1 MSKLN
6 ISIEQLFELGAHF
19 GHRKRFWNPH
29 MEDYIFCE
37 KNNIHIIDLY
47 KTQEKIVELYETFKA
62 LSSVGNK
69 VMVVGTKRVASS
81 YVEEFGQKTGMPYI
95 SHRWLGGMLTN
106 WKTIKVPINKLLEYE
121 ENKSSGQLESMIK
134 KEAVMLEKEM
144 KKLSLVFDGVKDM
157 KGLPDAIFVIDVEN
171 EKIAVQEA
179 QKMGIPVYGLVD
191 TNSNPKNLTNFVPIN
206 DDSSK
211 TIKFVLNLL
220 AEAVLEGQDSAR
232 KQGLV
237 QKLDGDKG
245 PKVFS
250 LNSSTKK
257 VSVDAPEEVDEKVET
272 AAEEPAEKAEE
283 VKAEEKASAKK
294 AATKTTAAKKA
305 PAKKAATK
313 TTAAK
318 KAPAKKAPAKKAAT
332 KTTAAQKAPA
342 KKAPAKKAATKNTAA
357 KKAPAK
363 KAPAKKAATKTTAA
377 KKAPAKKAPAKKAAT
392 KSEE

>member
-1 MSKLN
+1 MSKVN
-6 ISIEQLFELGAHF
+6 VSIEELFELGAHF

-47 KTQEKIVELYETFKA
+47 KTQEKIVELYETFRKF
-62 LSSVGNK
+62 SSVGNK
-69 VMVVGTKRVASS
+69 IMIVGTKRVASS
-81 YVEEFGQKTGMPYI
+81 YVSDFGEKTGMPYI

-121 ENKSSGQLESMIK
+121 ENKSSGQLDSMIK

-157 KGLPDAIFVIDVEN
+157 KGLPDALFVIDVES

-179 QKMGIPVYGLVD
+179 IKMGIPVYGLVD
-191 TNSNPKNLTNFVPIN
+191 TNSNPTNLTNFIPIN

-211 TIKFVLNLL
+211 TIKFVLNLM
-220 AEAVLEGQDSAR
+220 AEAINLGQDSAR

-250 LNSSTKK
+250 LNTSTKT
-257 VSVDAPEEVDEKVET
+257 VSVKTEEKPEEEVEAKSKVDENLETETKISVE
-272 AAEEPAEKAEE
+272 
-283 VKAEEKASAKK
+283 AKK
-294 AATKTTAAKKA
+294 ATATKKPAAKKA
-305 PAKKAATK
+305 TVTKKP
-313 TTAAK
+313 AAK
-318 KAPAKKAPAKKAAT
+318 KTDK
-332 KTTAAQKAPA
+332 
-342 KKAPAKKAATKNTAA
+342 
-357 KKAPAK
+357 
-363 KAPAKKAATKTTAA
+363 
-377 KKAPAKKAPAKKAAT
+377 
-392 KSEE
+392 

>member
-121 ENKSSGQLESMIK
+121 ENKSSGQLENMIK

-220 AEAVLEGQDSAR
+220 ADAVLEGQDSAR

-257 VSVDAPEEVDEKVET
+257 VSVDAKEEVEEKVET
-272 AAEEPAEKAEE
+272 AAEEPAEKAEAAKVEE
-283 VKAEEKASAKK
+283 VKVEEKAPAKK

-318 KAPAKKAPAKKAAT
+318 KAPAKKAAT
-332 KTTAAQKAPA
+332 KT
-342 KKAPAKKAATKNTAA
+342 
-357 KKAPAK
+357 
-363 KAPAKKAATKTTAA
+363 
-377 KKAPAKKAPAKKAAT
+377 
-392 KSEE
+392 EE

>member
-121 ENKSSGQLESMIK
+121 ENKSSGQLENMIK

-257 VSVDAPEEVDEKVET
+257 VSVDATEDADEKVET

-283 VKAEEKASAKK
+283 VKAEEVKAEEKAPAKK

-318 KAPAKKAPAKKAAT
+318 KAPAKKAAT
-332 KTTAAQKAPA
+332 KTTA
-342 KKAPAKKAATKNTAA
+342 
-357 KKAPAK
+357 AK

-377 KKAPAKKAPAKKAAT
+377 KKAPAKKAAT
-392 KSEE
+392 KTEE

>member
-1 MSKLN
+1 MSKVN

-19 GHRKRFWNPH
+19 GHRKRFWNPL

-47 KTQEKIVELYETFKA
+47 KTQEKIIELYETFRK

-69 VMVVGTKRVASS
+69 VMIVGTKRVASS
-81 YVEEFGQKTGMPYI
+81 YVSEFGEKTGMPYI

-106 WKTIKVPINKLLEYE
+106 WKTIKVPINKLLEYQ
-121 ENKSSGQLESMIK
+121 ENKESGELQSMIK

-157 KGLPDAIFVIDVEN
+157 KGLPDALFVIDVEN

-179 QKMGIPVYGLVD
+179 LKMGIPVYGLVD
-191 TNSNPKNLTNFVPIN
+191 TNSNPSNLTNFVPIN

-211 TIKFVLNLL
+211 TIKFVLDLL
-220 AEAVLEGQDSAR
+220 SEAILEGQDSAR

-250 LNSSTKK
+250 MNTATK
-257 VSVDAPEEVDEKVET
+257 VISVK
-272 AAEEPAEKAEE
+272 AEEKSEAVVEAKAE
-283 VKAEEKASAKK
+283 VKAEEKIEAQKEEITTTKKPAAKK
-294 AATKTTAAKKA
+294 ATAAKKPA
-305 PAKKAATK
+305 AKKA
-313 TTAAK
+313 TAAK
-318 KAPAKKAPAKKAAT
+318 KPAAKKA
-332 KTTAAQKAPA
+332 
-342 KKAPAKKAATKNTAA
+342 TAA
-357 KKAPAK
+357 KKPAAK
-363 KAPAKKAATKTTAA
+363 KATAA
-377 KKAPAKKAPAKKAAT
+377 KKPAAKKADK
-392 KSEE
+392 

>member
-1 MSKLN
+1 MSKVN

-19 GHRKRFWNPH
+19 GHRKRFWNPL

-47 KTQEKIVELYETFKA
+47 KTQEKIIELYETFRK

-69 VMVVGTKRVASS
+69 VMIVGTKRVASS
-81 YVEEFGQKTGMPYI
+81 YVSEFGEKTGMPYI

-106 WKTIKVPINKLLEYE
+106 WKTIKVPINKLLEYQ
-121 ENKSSGQLESMIK
+121 ENKESGELQSMIK

-157 KGLPDAIFVIDVEN
+157 KGLPDALFVIDVEN

-179 QKMGIPVYGLVD
+179 LKMGIPVYGLVD
-191 TNSNPKNLTNFVPIN
+191 TNSNPSNLTNFVPIN

-211 TIKFVLNLL
+211 TIKFVLDLL
-220 AEAVLEGQDSAR
+220 SEAILEGQDSAR

-250 LNSSTKK
+250 MNTATK
-257 VSVDAPEEVDEKVET
+257 VISVK
-272 AAEEPAEKAEE
+272 AEEKSEAVVEAKAE
-283 VKAEEKASAKK
+283 VKAEEKIEAQKEEITTTKKTPAKK
-294 AATKTTAAKKA
+294 ATAAKK
-305 PAKKAATK
+305 P
-313 TTAAK
+313 AAK
-318 KAPAKKAPAKKAAT
+318 KADK
-332 KTTAAQKAPA
+332 
-342 KKAPAKKAATKNTAA
+342 
-357 KKAPAK
+357 
-363 KAPAKKAATKTTAA
+363 
-377 KKAPAKKAPAKKAAT
+377 
-392 KSEE
+392 

>member
-1 MSKLN
+1 MSKLD

-81 YVEEFGQKTGMPYI
+81 YVEEFGKKTDMPYI

-121 ENKSSGQLESMIK
+121 ENKSSGQLENMIK

-257 VSVDAPEEVDEKVET
+257 VSVDATEEVDEKIKT
-272 AAEEPAEKAEE
+272 AAEEPAGN
-283 VKAEEKASAKK
+283 AEEKAPAKK

-313 TTAAK
+313 T
-318 KAPAKKAPAKKAAT
+318 
-332 KTTAAQKAPA
+332 
-342 KKAPAKKAATKNTAA
+342 
-357 KKAPAK
+357 
-363 KAPAKKAATKTTAA
+363 
-377 KKAPAKKAPAKKAAT
+377 
-392 KSEE
+392 EE

>member
-283 VKAEEKASAKK
+283 VKAEEVKAEEK
-294 AATKTTAAKKA
+294 APAKKA

-332 KTTAAQKAPA
+332 KTTAA
-342 KKAPAKKAATKNTAA
+342 
-357 KKAPAK
+357 K
-363 KAPAKKAATKTTAA
+363 KAPAKKAATKT
-377 KKAPAKKAPAKKAAT
+377 
-392 KSEE
+392 EE

>member
-1 MSKLN
+1 MSKVN
-6 ISIEQLFELGAHF
+6 VSVEELFELGAHF

-47 KTQEKIVELYETFKA
+47 KTQEKIVELYETFRNF
-62 LSSVGNK
+62 SSAGNK
-69 VMVVGTKRVASS
+69 IMVVGTKRVASS
-81 YVEEFGQKTGMPYI
+81 YVSDFGEKTGMPYI

-121 ENKSSGQLESMIK
+121 ENKASGQLDSMIK

-157 KGLPDAIFVIDVEN
+157 KGLPDALFVIDVES

-179 QKMGIPVYGLVD
+179 IKMGIPVYGLVD
-191 TNSNPKNLTNFVPIN
+191 TNSNPMNLTNFIPIN

-211 TIKFVLNLL
+211 TIKFVLNLM
-220 AEAVLEGQDSAR
+220 AEAINIGQDSAR

-250 LNSSTKK
+250 LNTATKT
-257 VSVDAPEEVDEKVET
+257 VSVKTTET
-272 AAEEPAEKAEE
+272 ATEE
-283 VKAEEKASAKK
+283 VKEEEPVVEEKPAKAVATKKAPVKK
-294 AATKTTAAKKA
+294 AATTKKA
-305 PAKKAATK
+305 PAKKAATTK
-313 TTAAK
+313 KAPVKKAATTK
-318 KAPAKKAPAKKAAT
+318 KAPAKKTTTKK
-332 KTTAAQKAPA
+332 
-342 KKAPAKKAATKNTAA
+342 
-357 KKAPAK
+357 
-363 KAPAKKAATKTTAA
+363 
-377 KKAPAKKAPAKKAAT
+377 
-392 KSEE
+392 

>member
-1 MSKLN
+1 
-6 ISIEQLFELGAHF
+6 
-19 GHRKRFWNPH
+19 

-47 KTQEKIVELYETFKA
+47 KTQEKIVELYETFRK

-81 YVEEFGQKTGMPYI
+81 YVSEFGEKTGMPYI

-106 WKTIKVPINKLLEYE
+106 WKTIKVPINKLLEYQ
-121 ENKSSGQLESMIK
+121 ENKASGELESMIK

-157 KGLPDAIFVIDVEN
+157 KGLPDALFVIDVEN

-179 QKMGIPVYGLVD
+179 LKMGIPVYGLVD
-191 TNSNPKNLTNFVPIN
+191 TNSNPSNLTNFVPIN

-220 AEAVLEGQDSAR
+220 SEAILEGQDSAR

-250 LNSSTKK
+250 LNTTTKA
-257 VSVDAPEEVDEKVET
+257 VS
-272 AAEEPAEKAEE
+272 
-283 VKAEEKASAKK
+283 VKAEEKPEVKVEAKTEVTEKVEAKK
-294 AATKTTAAKKA
+294 EETAETKKATTAKKPAAKKA
-305 PAKKAATK
+305 TTAKKP
-313 TTAAK
+313 AAK
-318 KAPAKKAPAKKAAT
+318 KATTAKKP
-332 KTTAAQKAPA
+332 
-342 KKAPAKKAATKNTAA
+342 AA
-357 KKAPAK
+357 KKATTAK
-363 KAPAKKAATKTTAA
+363 KPAA
-377 KKAPAKKAPAKKAAT
+377 KKATTAKKPAAKKATTTKKATTAKKPAAKKT
-392 KSEE
+392 DK

>member
-1 MSKLN
+1 MSKVN
-6 ISIEQLFELGAHF
+6 ISIEELFELGAHF

-47 KTQEKIVELYETFKA
+47 KTQEKIIEIYETFRQ

-69 VMVVGTKRVASS
+69 IMVVGTKRVASS
-81 YVEEFGQKTGMPYI
+81 YVADFGQKTGMPYI

-121 ENKSSGQLESMIK
+121 ENKESGQLDTMIK

-144 KKLSLVFDGVKDM
+144 KKLSLVFDGVKEM
-157 KGLPDAIFVIDVEN
+157 KGLPDALFVIDVES

-179 QKMGIPVYGLVD
+179 LKMGIPVYGLVD
-191 TNSNPKNLTNFVPIN
+191 TNSNPNNLTNFVPIN

-220 AEAVLEGQDSAR
+220 SEAILEGQDSAR

-250 LNSSTKK
+250 LNTSTKS
-257 VSVDAPEEVDEKVET
+257 VSVKPVEEKKETSDKAVEEEV
-272 AAEEPAEKAEE
+272 EEIKAEPE
-283 VKAEEKASAKK
+283 AKK
-294 AATKTTAAKKA
+294 ATTTKKSNNNQESTCQESNNNQEGHCKKSTC
-305 PAKKAATK
+305 KESNNN
-313 TTAAK
+313 
-318 KAPAKKAPAKKAAT
+318 
-332 KTTAAQKAPA
+332 QE
-342 KKAPAKKAATKNTAA
+342 
-357 KKAPAK
+357 
-363 KAPAKKAATKTTAA
+363 
-377 KKAPAKKAPAKKAAT
+377 
-392 KSEE
+392 SHY